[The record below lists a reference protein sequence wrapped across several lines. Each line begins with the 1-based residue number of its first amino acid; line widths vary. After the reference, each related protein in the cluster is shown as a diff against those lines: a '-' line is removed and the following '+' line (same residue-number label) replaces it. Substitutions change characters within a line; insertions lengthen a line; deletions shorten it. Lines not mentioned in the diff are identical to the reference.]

1 MRLGEVLK
9 FLKFEHLA
17 CRTPWDS
24 HFPSASVLSQ
34 TRDRSGGR
42 GGSSLQDH
50 SELFNLQD
58 LLTPHTPVPADE
70 APRAAVTNDQK
81 LGAASF
87 SSRGLQMLLGVWSQ
101 HSNLCLHVASPL
113 CPCPNL
119 LHLLGHWSQDQGLPY
134 PHVTSS

>member
-1 MRLGEVLK
+1 MQDTMGL
-9 FLKFEHLA
+9 
-17 CRTPWDS
+17 S
-24 HFPSASVLSQ
+24 FPFCLCSFTDEGQVWKE
-34 TRDRSGGR
+34 

-87 SSRGLQMLLGVWSQ
+87 NSWGLQMLLGVWSQ

-113 CPCPNL
+113 CVSVSSLFPLRTLIIRFKTHPNS
-119 LHLLGHWSQDQGLPY
+119 G
-134 PHVTSS
+134 